1 MAAAAASLPDQ
12 ITAAEAEARTVA
24 LPEVVPEG
32 VAVVGMGGSGI
43 AGAILRAVVDP
54 VMVVPVLTV
63 KGYDLPACVGPGWL
77 VLAVSYSGE
86 TEEVLAATQH
96 ALEAGI
102 DVVAVT
108 RGGTLEAVV
117 AGAGGTVITAA
128 ADVAV
133 PGAGVGALAVPGVVL
148 VDRLG
153 LVPEDAFDV
162 AAASAQAARRRD
174 ACQVSVPEA
183 DNPAKQLARAME
195 GKVPLFYGGGLL
207 GGVAAYRAKCDVNEN
222 AKTPAF
228 SHVHPELDHNEICAW
243 GPDIGDVVLVNLVTG
258 LEHPQVARRAA
269 LVASM
274 VAEAG
279 VVVHDVRA
287 EGDGALARL

>member
-108 RGGTLEAVV
+108 RGGTLGAV
-117 AGAGGTVITAA
+117 GARPGGETIPPAPARGLPPPPVLAA
-128 ADVAV
+128 AR
-133 PGAGVGALAVPGVVL
+133 PPCGSG
-148 VDRLG
+148 R
-153 LVPEDAFDV
+153 
-162 AAASAQAARRRD
+162 
-174 ACQVSVPEA
+174 
-183 DNPAKQLARAME
+183 
-195 GKVPLFYGGGLL
+195 
-207 GGVAAYRAKCDVNEN
+207 
-222 AKTPAF
+222 
-228 SHVHPELDHNEICAW
+228 
-243 GPDIGDVVLVNLVTG
+243 
-258 LEHPQVARRAA
+258 
-269 LVASM
+269 
-274 VAEAG
+274 
-279 VVVHDVRA
+279 
-287 EGDGALARL
+287 